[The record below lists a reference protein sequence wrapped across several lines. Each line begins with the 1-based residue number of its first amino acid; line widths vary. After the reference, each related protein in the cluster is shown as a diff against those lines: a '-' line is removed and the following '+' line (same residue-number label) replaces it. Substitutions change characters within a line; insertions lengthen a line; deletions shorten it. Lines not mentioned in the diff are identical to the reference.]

1 MEAKMEKIETN
12 VVKLEIKVE
21 AEKFNEALKKAYNK
35 NKMHFNVQG
44 FRKGKVPMAMVKKFY
59 GVEVLYDDAVNF
71 VMQETYPKAL
81 EENDIKPVD
90 YPKVDIVEVGEGK
103 DLVYTAEITV
113 YPEVKLG
120 EYKGLE
126 VKKPSYEVTD
136 EDVENEVKNMQEKNA
151 RVEAKPA
158 DQAIE
163 NGDIA
168 VIDFKGFIDGNA
180 FEGGEG
186 KDYSLEIGSGSFI
199 DNFEGQLVGAKVGDE
214 KKVVV
219 TFPENYG
226 KEDLNGK
233 EATFEVKVNEIKA
246 KELPVVDDEFAK
258 DVSEFETVDELKADI
273 RKKMEEHNAERA
285 KRELEE
291 AVITA
296 AIDCTEIDLPEVMVE
311 KEIDAMIKDLE
322 MRLKYQGLTL
332 DQYMEYTSNSIDKV
346 RDLMKENAERKV
358 RGDLVLNAISE
369 AEKIEATED
378 ELREKAKEVSKMYS
392 ASEDEKMIDLL
403 LKAQKDAL
411 ENDIKITKTIQLLV
425 DNCKEA

>member
-199 DNFEGQLVGAKVGDE
+199 DNFEDQLVGAKVGDE

-403 LKAQKDAL
+403 LKAQKEAL